1 MKDASVELTLEF
13 FSSLLV
19 SVVMTPAPTSEVSQ
33 ENSSVCILAVSIFFN
48 SVCSVFLWGP
58 AQGGITSTLF
68 ACNACTFHSVW
79 LFLCSL
85 RYLAVREFF
94 ILSRFLAVSL
104 LFTDSSILP
113 AE

>member
-68 ACNACTFHSVW
+68 ACNSVW